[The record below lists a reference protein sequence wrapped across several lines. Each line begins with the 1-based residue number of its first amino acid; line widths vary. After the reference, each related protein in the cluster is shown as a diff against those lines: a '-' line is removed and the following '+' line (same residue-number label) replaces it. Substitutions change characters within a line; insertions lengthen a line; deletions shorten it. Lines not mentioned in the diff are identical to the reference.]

1 MYLILID
8 YFCFSYD
15 TYKTFKNM
23 KKVYFDSAATSQ
35 MRPEVIKIMA
45 ETMQECYGNPSST
58 HAFGRQAKSKIEACR
73 KDIAKQLKVSPGEII
88 FTSGGTEADNMAL
101 KCAVHDLN
109 VRRIITSKIE
119 HHAVLHTVQGL
130 EKQANIIV
138 DYVHLDEHGQVD
150 LEHLESLLSKSYDKT
165 LVSLMH
171 INNEIGNKLNL
182 EKTSELCQQYCALL
196 HSDTVQSIGHFN
208 IDLEEC
214 PLDFLAVSAH
224 KFHGPKGVG
233 FAYINKKHKL
243 ASLIQGGEQERG
255 HRAGTEN
262 VAGIV
267 GLHKAFNLSYQ
278 NLEKE
283 SAYVKDL
290 KKYFIQ
296 KLENHIDGVV
306 FNGRC
311 KDLENSTYTVIN
323 FSLPISETKAGL
335 LLFQLDLKG
344 IACSQ
349 GSACQSGSQQGSF
362 VLNEIYGPDKVKT
375 PSLRFSLSHFNT
387 KEDIDYAVDVLSE
400 FVGTE
405 KVAV

>member
-1 MYLILID
+1 
-8 YFCFSYD
+8 
-15 TYKTFKNM
+15 M
-23 KKVYFDSAATSQ
+23 KSVYFDSAATSQ
-35 MRPEVIKIMA
+35 MRPEVIKAMS

-58 HAFGRQAKSKIEACR
+58 HAFGRKAKSKIEACR

-88 FTSGGTEADNMAL
+88 FTSGGTEADNMVL
-101 KCAVHDLN
+101 KCAVKDLG
-109 VRRIITSKIE
+109 VKRIITSKIE
-119 HHAVLHTVQGL
+119 HHAVLHTVQSL
-130 EKQANIIV
+130 EKQADISLE
-138 DYVHLDEHGQVD
+138 YVGLDQHGQVD
-150 LEHLESLLSKSYDKT
+150 LAHLEELLSTSEDKT

-171 INNEIGNKLNL
+171 INNEIGNMLDLDKVSKLCRAY
-182 EKTSELCQQYCALL
+182 SSLL

-208 IDLEEC
+208 LNLEEC

-233 FAYINKKHKL
+233 FAYINKKHRL

-267 GLHKAFNLSYQ
+267 GLHEAFNLSYK

-283 SAYVKDL
+283 SAYVREL
-290 KKYFIQ
+290 KQYFINA
-296 KLENHIDGVV
+296 LEKHINGIV
-306 FNGRC
+306 FNGMC
-311 KDLENSTYTVIN
+311 KNMEKSTYTVIN

-349 GSACQSGSQQGSF
+349 GSACQSGSQKGSF
-362 VLNEIYGPDKVKT
+362 VLNEIYGEDKAKT

-387 KEDIDYAVDVLSE
+387 KEDIDYAVGVLSE
-400 FVGTE
+400 FVGTGQ
-405 KVAV
+405 VAV

>member
-1 MYLILID
+1 
-8 YFCFSYD
+8 
-15 TYKTFKNM
+15 M
-23 KKVYFDSAATSQ
+23 KSVYFDSAATSQ
-35 MRPEVIKIMA
+35 MRPEVIKAMA
-45 ETMQECYGNPSST
+45 ETMQESYGNPSST

-88 FTSGGTEADNMAL
+88 FTSGGTEADNMVL
-101 KCAVHDLN
+101 KCAVHDLG
-109 VRRIITSKIE
+109 VKRIITSKIE
-119 HHAVLHTVQGL
+119 HHAVLHTVQLL
-130 EKQANIIV
+130 EKQADIIV
-138 DYVHLDEHGQVD
+138 DYVHLDEHGQID

-171 INNEIGNKLNL
+171 INNEIGNKLDL

-196 HSDTVQSIGHFN
+196 HSDTVQSIGHFD
-208 IDLEEC
+208 IDLEKC

-233 FAYINKKHKL
+233 FAYISKKHKL

-267 GLHKAFNLSYQ
+267 GLHEAFNLSYK

-283 SAYVKDL
+283 SAYVKEL
-290 KKYFIQ
+290 KQYFIQ
-296 KLENHIDGVV
+296 KLEEHINGVV
-306 FNGRC
+306 FNGMC
-311 KDLENSTYTVIN
+311 KDLEKSTYTVIN
-323 FSLPISETKAGL
+323 FSLPISEAKAGL

-349 GSACQSGSQQGSF
+349 GSACQSGSQKGSF
-362 VLNEIYGPDKVKT
+362 VLNEIYGEDKAKT

-387 KEDIDYAVDVLSE
+387 KEDIDYAVEVLSE